1 MQVTRWGL
9 AWEGMRLGA
18 VSGSQ
23 APWFARR
30 THCKPV
36 IISHMQG

>member
-23 APWFARR
+23 APWFTRR